1 MRRWLESYRHLKI
14 RHKLS
19 ILIALIILVTFA
31 FSLLVQQYAFAT
43 YDQQLYAKSAQVLN
57 LSSSAIETELKRIQ
71 QVSYSIIADTQVQ
84 KGLQSIMSSDSEYDR
99 YLLRKDFVDHLI
111 TYAGSET
118 AVLSVQVFDA
128 LGVKNEV
135 GNVFPTSAARAA
147 RIREL
152 ALEAKGDSRWILPSE
167 DDPALTLVREIRSF
181 SKQNID
187 LENIGTLVV
196 RIDLE
201 SIIQKYVNPSGDLI
215 ILSGGNVLYPLQPEI
230 NPAALAGS
238 SVAAK
243 SYFTETYDDK
253 TYFISRIL
261 SANTGW
267 TYLNITPFN
276 DIFKKVVFL
285 KELVVG
291 VFIALFAFVIF
302 WGIRFS
308 RSLTRPIEDLM
319 SRMKL
324 AERGNFAEANL
335 LPAGDS
341 PVAMDEIGLLR
352 RTFRLMI
359 ERIQALIT
367 ENYESRLLIKETE
380 FKALQA
386 QINPHFLYNTL
397 ESINWLAK
405 VNRQEQISSMVES
418 LGFLLR
424 SSISLKEPML
434 TLADEVEIVRSYV
447 TIQKYR
453 FEERLDFHL
462 SIPQDHLAR
471 KLPKLALQPLLE
483 NAIHYALEPSVG
495 PCRIAIRSWETDD
508 ELLIAVED
516 SGPGIAADTLNRL
529 RSGELTAKGKGI
541 GLLNID
547 ERIKLAFGDKYGIRL
562 DNQPEGGARIALALP
577 RETEDNAHVQSAAC

>member
-1 MRRWLESYRHLKI
+1 MRRWLEAYRHLKI
-14 RHKLS
+14 RNKLS
-19 ILIALIILVTFA
+19 VLIALIMLVTFG
-31 FSLLVQQYAFAT
+31 FTLLVQQYAFAS
-43 YDQQLYAKSAQVLN
+43 YDEQLYGKSAQALN
-57 LSSSAIETELKRIQ
+57 LSSAAIETELKRIQ
-71 QVSYSIIADTQVQ
+71 QVSYNIIADPQVQ
-84 KGLQSIMSSDSEYDR
+84 NALLSIKRSNSEYDR

-118 AVLSVQVFDA
+118 AILSVQVFDA
-128 LGVKNEV
+128 LGVKNEA
-135 GNVFPTSAARAA
+135 GNSFPTSPARAA
-147 RIREL
+147 QIREL
-152 ALEAKGDSRWILPSE
+152 AEEASGDYRWIPPSG

-181 SKQNID
+181 SKMSID

-196 RIDLE
+196 RIDLG
-201 SIIQKYVNPSGDLI
+201 SIIGKYVNPSGDLV
-215 ILSGGNVLYPLQPEI
+215 ILSGRDVVYPLKPEI
-230 NPAALAGS
+230 DPAAFVPPDDAGEG
-238 SVAAK
+238 
-243 SYFTETYDDK
+243 YFTKTYKDK
-253 TYFISRIL
+253 AYFISRIR
-261 SANTGW
+261 SGNTGW

-276 DIFKKVVFL
+276 DIFRKVLFL
-285 KELVVG
+285 KELVVI

-308 RSLTRPIEDLM
+308 RGLTRPIEDLM
-319 SRMKL
+319 TRMKL
-324 AERGNFAEANL
+324 AEKGNFAEANL
-335 LPAGDS
+335 LPAGDA

-405 VNRQEQISSMVES
+405 VNRQTQISSMVEA

-424 SSISLKEPML
+424 SSISLKEPLL
-434 TLADEVEIVRSYV
+434 TLADEIEIVRSYV

-453 FEERLDFHL
+453 FEDRLDFRMDVPERHL
-462 SIPQDHLAR
+462 SRAI
-471 KLPKLALQPLLE
+471 PKLTLQPLLE
-483 NAIHYALEPSVG
+483 NAIHYALEPSLEA
-495 PCRIAIRSWETDD
+495 CRIALRSRETED
-508 ELLIAVED
+508 ELLIVVED
-516 SGPGIAADTLNRL
+516 SGPGIAADTLERL
-529 RSGELTAKGKGI
+529 RSGRLKTKGKGI

-562 DNQPEGGARIALALP
+562 DDQPGRGARVTIALP
-577 RETEDNAHVQSAAC
+577 RETEEM